1 MISTIRVFQQPFNN
15 FSNFSMPPQINQQY
29 QTIFNQCATL
39 KKEYDSTTDED
50 LKNALRVVLNKKIE
64 QLQSLTASYTSTI
77 NVQLQRITPL

>member
-29 QTIFNQCATL
+29 QTIFNQCNTL